1 MVKDKASLHEKCII
15 VLAAVALGYIFI
27 KILFL

>member
-1 MVKDKASLHEKCII
+1 MSNDKQSFHEKCII
-15 VLAAVALGYIFI
+15 VLAAGTMLYIFI